1 MRIGCLTVQFSLPE
15 SRSLKDKRM
24 ILRSLR
30 DRILNKM
37 NISVAEVGKQ
47 DLWRSAEMAFVTVAN
62 EKQVV
67 EKRLAEVSNILR
79 SNPRIVVMDL
89 YTEFL

>member
-1 MRIGCLTVQFSLPE
+1 MSLPE
-15 SRSLKDKRM
+15 ARSLKDKRM
-24 ILRSLR
+24 VLRSVR
-30 DRILNKM
+30 DRIRNKM

-67 EKRLAEVSNILR
+67 EKRLAEVSNLLR
-79 SNPRIVVMDL
+79 SNPRLVILDI
-89 YTEFL
+89 YTEWL